1 MEGEGVREG
10 VREGGREVVS
20 SLPRVVGVFLLD
32 LTEGGLHVLGVL
44 VVHGRVGVVVV
55 GVSSLGETLD

>member
-1 MEGEGVREG
+1 M
-10 VREGGREVVS
+10 REGGREVVS